1 MLAIGAI
8 GGAGFKAEDHELWT
22 VEAPR
27 PPRDIIESWDEVADV
42 PVMQRGLGRVG
53 AAGELFHR
61 LLGEPHPQI
70 TPERSRAINHCG
82 ERLAQI
88 PSGCPDK

>member
-1 MLAIGAI
+1 MGAI
-8 GGAGFKAEDHELWT
+8 GRAGLKAEDHEFRT

-27 PPRDIIESWDEVADV
+27 PPRNIIESRDEFGGV
-42 PVMQRGLGRVG
+42 PVMQRGLGR
-53 AAGELFHR
+53 AGTDGEFYHR
-61 LLGEPHPQI
+61 LFGEPHPQI
-70 TPERSRAINHCG
+70 TPERSRTINHCG